1 MRAKQSGKIS
11 DAFELVLGEAWSGGE
26 EEIRQSCLILDLLD
40 ALETDNLNVFLG
52 AEAAKDFIKEL
63 KKSIEMKI
71 QFKKLNEYA
80 VAPQKAHDT
89 DAGFD
94 LTATYIIGDGES
106 SDTITCGTD
115 IAVSIPEGYVGLLCS
130 RSSIYKYDLIQN
142 NSVGIIDSGY
152 HGELIFKF
160 RKQQPFINSYK
171 VGDRIG
177 QLVIVKLPEI
187 EFEQVEEFEE
197 SSRGKDGFGSTG
209 R

>member
-1 MRAKQSGKIS
+1 
-11 DAFELVLGEAWSGGE
+11 
-26 EEIRQSCLILDLLD
+26 
-40 ALETDNLNVFLG
+40 
-52 AEAAKDFIKEL
+52 
-63 KKSIEMKI
+63 MKI
-71 QFKKLNEYA
+71 QFKKLNDYA
-80 VAPQKAHDT
+80 VIPQKAHDT

-94 LTATYIIGDGES
+94 LTALYIIGDGEL
-106 SDTITCGTD
+106 SDTITCGTG
-115 IAVSIPEGYVGLLCS
+115 IAVSIPDGYVGFLCS

-197 SSRGKDGFGSTG
+197 SSRGVDGFGSTG